1 MSEKKATSSEK
12 PKARLDLNKIL
23 EITLK
28 PVANIDTNIGRIFLY
43 PLTIGAIE
51 KYTSSLEA
59 SAIERIRKFLPT
71 ISSLSPDR
79 KESKLSLNQMAQ
91 LSDDEIELIS
101 EIYTLS
107 GQFKQLEE
115 SEDNKLVVVR
125 NKNESNSEFLDRLL
139 KAEVDKTKKQ
149 AKLIHEKVLS
159 STEGIFDRVRKSSSE
174 LGQSWQQFD
183 QLNKAA
189 IQQPPEFSLKP
200 LGIDNRFAEHT
211 KILAKER
218 TQDREMAHL
227 TGQMTAQS
235 AKTLQ
240 ELAEAAATM
249 LERLD
254 QRDKEAKHTTKIQL
268 WFAVGSLVISTL
280 IAGASVYQD
289 YRNNKSGDQWQAT
302 VLDEFH
308 QLNSQ
313 EKYKDREIQ
322 VVREENQKLE
332 NRVKFLESQLN
343 EEKKIHHFIT
353 NSK

>member
-1 MSEKKATSSEK
+1 MSKKKSTSSEK
-12 PKARLDLNKIL
+12 SKTRLDLNKIL
-23 EITLK
+23 TITLR
-28 PVANIDTNIGRIFLY
+28 PIANIDTNIGRIFLY

-51 KYTSSLEA
+51 KYTSSLED
-59 SAIERIRKFLPT
+59 STIERIRKFLST
-71 ISSLSPDR
+71 ISSLSADR
-79 KESKLSLNQMAQ
+79 MESKLSLDQMAQ

-101 EIYTLS
+101 EVYALS

-125 NKNESNSEFLDRLL
+125 NKNENNSEFLDRLL

-149 AKLIHEKVLS
+149 AKLIHEKVFS

-189 IQQPPEFSLKP
+189 FQKPPEFSLKP
-200 LGIDNRFAEHT
+200 LIDNRFAEHT

-218 TQDREMAHL
+218 AQDREMAHL

-254 QRDKEAKHTTKIQL
+254 QRDKEAKDTTKIQL
-268 WFAVGSLVISTL
+268 WFAVGSLIISTL

-332 NRVKFLESQLN
+332 NRVKFLESQLK

-353 NSK
+353 SSK

>member
-101 EIYTLS
+101 EVYTLS

-139 KAEVDKTKKQ
+139 KAEVDKT
-149 AKLIHEKVLS
+149 
-159 STEGIFDRVRKSSSE
+159 
-174 LGQSWQQFD
+174 
-183 QLNKAA
+183 
-189 IQQPPEFSLKP
+189 
-200 LGIDNRFAEHT
+200 
-211 KILAKER
+211 
-218 TQDREMAHL
+218 
-227 TGQMTAQS
+227 
-235 AKTLQ
+235 
-240 ELAEAAATM
+240 
-249 LERLD
+249 
-254 QRDKEAKHTTKIQL
+254 
-268 WFAVGSLVISTL
+268 
-280 IAGASVYQD
+280 
-289 YRNNKSGDQWQAT
+289 
-302 VLDEFH
+302 
-308 QLNSQ
+308 
-313 EKYKDREIQ
+313 
-322 VVREENQKLE
+322 
-332 NRVKFLESQLN
+332 
-343 EEKKIHHFIT
+343 
-353 NSK
+353 